1 MKKLLLLILLV
12 TYCVMGY
19 GQIKV
24 GEYYSE
30 LGEKKFDIVNVKSK
44 KGLSDYYINC
54 HTSDGSEAGFIL
66 NEKNVEEFCN
76 ALNVIKNKHKDWTK
90 LAKQNNITN
99 YNKPFDVKIKS
110 VTAFFKY
117 GDELF
122 IQLNVPVKNVFLISG
137 GNYIALLLSGKL
149 TATANRYIT
158 GEGFMLGFTTEDR
171 IDDFIND
178 FQSAV
183 RKAHDNTATDELF
196 K

>member
-1 MKKLLLLILLV
+1 MNKLLLLILLV
-12 TYCVMGY
+12 AYCVMGY

-30 LGEKKFDIVNVKSK
+30 LGERNFDIISVKSK
-44 KGLSDYYINC
+44 KGFVDYYINC

-66 NEKNVEEFCN
+66 NEKDVEKFCN
-76 ALNVIKNKHKDWTK
+76 ALNVIKSKHTDWTK
-90 LAKQNNITN
+90 LAKQNNITD
-99 YNKPFDVKIKS
+99 YNKPFDVKIKP

-122 IQLNVPVKNVFLISG
+122 IQLNVPVKDVFLISG

-149 TATANRYIT
+149 TASTNRYIV

-171 IDDFIND
+171 IDNFIND
-178 FQSAV
+178 LLSAV
-183 RKAHDNTATDELF
+183 RKAHENAATDELF